1 MPVGTEIKISL
12 PEMEE
17 GKVSFHIS
25 EAAYRI
31 ECTVSVYTFDR
42 KEGVT
47 MNSIWTMTT
56 ETEERQPLKKNLS
69 VDTAVIGGG
78 IAGVLTAHFL
88 KQSGIETVVLEADRL
103 FGGQTKNTTAKI
115 TLQHGLIYHKLIE
128 KVGKE
133 RAGLYVEANRAAIG
147 QYRRMAEEE
156 NMDCFFRS
164 CNACLYTMKDGE
176 ALQKEEAAARSLGI
190 CAEYTTKTEL
200 PFQVKGALCYY
211 DQAVFHPLLFLKKI
225 AEGLTVYE
233 NTRVVDVKGHEL
245 ITEDYRVEA
254 EHIVFA
260 THYPFINIPGFY
272 FLRMHQ
278 ERSYVLALQ
287 NTRQMDNMYYGIDRD
302 GLSFRKSGDVLLL
315 GGGSHRTG
323 ENKGGG
329 KYRDLRMAAEKMF
342 PGCREVTRWSAQD
355 CMPVDDIPYIGRYSA
370 EYPDWY
376 VATGF
381 RKWGM
386 TSAMAAAMLI
396 RELITEGKSRFE
408 EVFTPQRLNLQASA
422 GKLAEEGME
431 SAKGLGKGLFT
442 ATPRCPHMGCALEWN
457 PDELSW
463 DCPCHGS
470 RFDSNGKLMDNP
482 AQVDLEV

>member
-1 MPVGTEIKISL
+1 
-12 PEMEE
+12 
-17 GKVSFHIS
+17 
-25 EAAYRI
+25 
-31 ECTVSVYTFDR
+31 
-42 KEGVT
+42 

-56 ETEERQPLKKNLS
+56 DIKEREPLKKNLS
-69 VDTAVIGGG
+69 VNTVVIGAG
-78 IAGVLTAHFL
+78 IAGVLTAYFL
-88 KQSGIETVVLEADRL
+88 NQMGIEAVVLEGAHL
-103 FGGQTKNTTAKI
+103 FSGQTKNTTAKI
-115 TLQHGLIYHKLIE
+115 TLQHGMIYHKLID
-128 KVGKE
+128 KVGEQQAK
-133 RAGLYVEANRAAIG
+133 LYVEANRSAIG
-147 QYRRMAEEE
+147 QYRKIIEEQ
-156 NMDCFFRS
+156 NIDCQFRNCS
-164 CNACLYTMKDGE
+164 AYLYTMKDEE
-176 ALQKEEAAARSLGI
+176 ALHKEKEAAKSLGI
-190 CAEYTTKTEL
+190 CAEYTDKTEL

-211 DQAVFHPLLFLKKI
+211 DQAVFHPLLFLQKM

-233 NTRVVDVKGHEL
+233 NTRVLSVEEHEV
-245 ITEDYRVEA
+245 IMKDYRIKA
-254 EHIVFA
+254 KNIVFA
-260 THYPFINIPGFY
+260 THYPFINVPGFY

-287 NTRQMDNMYYGIDRD
+287 NTKQMDHIYYGIDEE
-302 GLSFRKSGDVLLL
+302 GLSFRKSGDILLL

-329 KYRDLRMAAEKMF
+329 KYRDLRLAAEKMF
-342 PGCREVTRWSAQD
+342 PMSREVARWSAQD

-370 EYPDWY
+370 EYPYWY

-386 TSAMAAAMLI
+386 SSSMVAAMVIRDLI
-396 RELITEGKSRFE
+396 AEGKSRFE

-422 GKLAEEGME
+422 GKLAEEGIE

-470 RFDSNGKLMDNP
+470 RFDSNGKLIDNP
-482 AQVDLEV
+482 AQEDLNV

>member
-1 MPVGTEIKISL
+1 
-12 PEMEE
+12 
-17 GKVSFHIS
+17 
-25 EAAYRI
+25 
-31 ECTVSVYTFDR
+31 
-42 KEGVT
+42 
-47 MNSIWTMTT
+47 
-56 ETEERQPLKKNLS
+56 
-69 VDTAVIGGG
+69 
-78 IAGVLTAHFL
+78 
-88 KQSGIETVVLEADRL
+88 
-103 FGGQTKNTTAKI
+103 
-115 TLQHGLIYHKLIE
+115 
-128 KVGKE
+128 
-133 RAGLYVEANRAAIG
+133 
-147 QYRRMAEEE
+147 
-156 NMDCFFRS
+156 
-164 CNACLYTMKDGE
+164 
-176 ALQKEEAAARSLGI
+176 
-190 CAEYTTKTEL
+190 
-200 PFQVKGALCYY
+200 
-211 DQAVFHPLLFLKKI
+211 
-225 AEGLTVYE
+225 
-233 NTRVVDVKGHEL
+233 
-245 ITEDYRVEA
+245 
-254 EHIVFA
+254 
-260 THYPFINIPGFY
+260 
-272 FLRMHQ
+272 
-278 ERSYVLALQ
+278 
-287 NTRQMDNMYYGIDRD
+287 
-302 GLSFRKSGDVLLL
+302 
-315 GGGSHRTG
+315 
-323 ENKGGG
+323 
-329 KYRDLRMAAEKMF
+329 MAAEKMF